1 MKTILIVNAERQ
13 RKKDLIT
20 HLAKRWE
27 MMGFQVIMHY
37 GSNNLPPA
45 DIAVLHVNRTV
56 VPQIYHDV
64 LADYPIVIN
73 RNILDISRE
82 RYSNI
87 LLTDQSN
94 YKGAVIIKTNA
105 NYGGIPE
112 YNQLEEQLRL
122 PQDDN
127 WSTKEVLDPKRYPIY
142 RRLQD
147 VPHGSWEN
155 PHLIIEK
162 FVPEI
167 ERKYFFRK
175 YYFVRYWSFFGDSS
189 LTGRFGS
196 RNPILKFSSRETEDI
211 PVEIPASLVEKRRE
225 LEIDYGRF
233 DFVVHNNRAIL
244 LDVNKTLGGGPALKK
259 YGDFLD
265 NLAQGINSF
274 VS

>member
-27 MMGFQVIMHY
+27 MMGFRVIMHY

-82 RYSNI
+82 RYSKI

-105 NYGGIPE
+105 NYGGMPE
-112 YNQLEEQLRL
+112 YNQLEEQQRL

-127 WSTKEVLDPKRYPIY
+127 WSTKEFLDPRRYPIY

-147 VPHGSWEN
+147 VPHGAWEN

-189 LTGRFGS
+189 STGRFGS

-244 LDVNKTLGGGPALKK
+244 LDVNKTLGGGPTLKN